1 MFFHDLFYF
10 WRRSFFIHCLGSCHP
25 FLKHI
30 VYKKNHTL
38 LKRNGACPQLE
49 IRSNHLVATKVAR
62 FAELRLEMPA
72 VQYFWCHD
80 RSKDISKRI
89 LLRPRPHYA
98 GGVSKRKLDYENTS
112 RFLSTSHQRN
122 FKTQLLPSSHFGVVL
137 WGILGQ
143 GRNHMIIHEAIV
155 FDWKAPFWKWFT
167 HEKEKSEFSNS
178 HCLKSVF
185 KKLCFCY
192 GLVWNG
198 RSLGLIVEIKLRF
211 QKPNVTWQHFGLRR
225 GGRGIKITTRSYIAT
240 DARKLRKKLHEWHCV
255 E

>member
-62 FAELRLEMPA
+62 FAELRLEIPA

-89 LLRPRPHYA
+89 LLRPRPHYT

-112 RFLSTSHQRN
+112 DVFYPQVTRGISKRN
-122 FKTQLLPSSHFGVVL
+122 YYPAV
-137 WGILGQ
+137 IL
-143 GRNHMIIHEAIV
+143 E
-155 FDWKAPFWKWFT
+155 
-167 HEKEKSEFSNS
+167 
-178 HCLKSVF
+178 
-185 KKLCFCY
+185 LCFGEY
-192 GLVWNG
+192 SV
-198 RSLGLIVEIKLRF
+198 RAEI
-211 QKPNVTWQHFGLRR
+211 T
-225 GGRGIKITTRSYIAT
+225 
-240 DARKLRKKLHEWHCV
+240 
-255 E
+255 